1 MNSITTINMT
11 KELLNF
17 NQILQLF
24 NSAISQEQAWAVLY
38 QLLKEFKL
46 IFDTQFNK
54 LHKYLVDSINVN
66 DDPYTA
72 VNLNIIYFRQDGSIY
87 VHIQSSSSS
96 NDNLSLS
103 NQIYNESYEEQ
114 EKQKL
119 EILVLKIYNI

>member
-1 MNSITTINMT
+1 MNSIATVNMT

-38 QLLKEFKL
+38 QLLSEFKL
-46 IFDTQFNK
+46 IFDTQFHK
-54 LHKYLVDSINVN
+54 LHEYIIDSSNIN

-72 VNLNIIYFRQDGSIY
+72 INLNIIYFRQNGSVYI
-87 VHIQSSSSS
+87 HMQSSNS
-96 NDNLSLS
+96 NLSVCD
-103 NQIYNESYEEQ
+103 QIYNESYEEQ

-119 EILVLKIYNI
+119 ESLVLYY